1 MTYYSKVLE
10 PATDVSFMRQFHA
23 GQTTISCLFKWDTIA
38 EEIYNDFLMSVEQR
52 TRSYPLISRDG
63 TIIRDYDY
71 FAYWLTIPTDV
82 TGINNFLDTAEA
94 LPAHITS
101 WERYVQT
108 DYIKNECGIAN
119 ELQELNVLYKEQCG
133 WCVRAEKEG
142 EVLVTSIRSGGMAYF
157 DDNTSV
163 QFISAK
169 SGDIL
174 YDDLSYVSIRI
185 GVPDA

>member
-1 MTYYSKVLE
+1 MTYYSKALE
-10 PATDVSFMRQFHA
+10 PATDVNFMRQFHA
-23 GQTTISCLFKWDTIA
+23 GQTTISCLFKWDTTA
-38 EEIYNDFLMSVEQR
+38 EEIYNDFLMSVAQR
-52 TRSYPLISRDG
+52 VRSYPLISRDG

-82 TGINNFLDTAEA
+82 AGINNFLDTADV
-94 LPAHITS
+94 LPAHIVS
-101 WERYVQT
+101 RERYVQVG
-108 DYIKNECGIAN
+108 YIKTECDTAN
-119 ELQELNVLYKEQCG
+119 ELQKLNILYKEQCG

-142 EVLVTSIRSGGMAYF
+142 EVLVTSVRSGGKAYF
-157 DDNTSV
+157 DDNTSI

-169 SGDIL
+169 DSDIL